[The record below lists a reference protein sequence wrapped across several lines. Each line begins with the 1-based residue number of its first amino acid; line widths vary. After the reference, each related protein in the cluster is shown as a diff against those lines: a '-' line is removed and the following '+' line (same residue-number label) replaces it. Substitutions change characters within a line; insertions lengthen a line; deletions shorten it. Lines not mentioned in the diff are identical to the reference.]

1 VLGRYDR
8 MTGGKVHVVRS
19 GDTVEAL
26 AEANGL
32 FWERLWFHPEN
43 DALRKVRDN
52 PNVLLPGDRL
62 FIPARRPKTVSI
74 STNRRHTYRR
84 RGVPSKFIAR
94 ILDLQ
99 GRPRAHQRYTLE
111 AGAFTHDGHLDAE
124 GRVEVFVPPQVT
136 RVHLRVGEGEALE
149 EFEFQVGH
157 LDPIEEL
164 SGVVG
169 RLVML
174 GFYDGPDLTEP
185 SPDLHAAVMRFRV
198 SVRLP
203 QGGID
208 DELRAALVEAAHG

>member
-1 VLGRYDR
+1 MAGGR
-8 MTGGKVHVVRS
+8 VHVIRG

-26 AEANGL
+26 AAAHGL
-32 FWERLWFHPEN
+32 FWERVWFHPEN
-43 DALRKVRDN
+43 EALRKLRDN
-52 PNVLLPGDRL
+52 PNILLPGDRL
-62 FIPARRPKTVSI
+62 FIPSRQPKTVKI
-74 STNRRHTYRR
+74 STARRHTYQR

-94 ILDLQ
+94 FLDLQ
-99 GRPRAHQRYTLE
+99 GRPRGHERYALE
-111 AGAFTHDGHLDAE
+111 ADAFRHEGQLDAE
-124 GRVEVFVPPQVT
+124 GRLERFVPPHLK
-136 RVHLRVGEGEALE
+136 RIHLRVGEGEGLE
-149 EFEFQVGH
+149 EFEFDVGH
-157 LDPIEEL
+157 LDPVEEL

-185 SPDLHAAVMRFRV
+185 NADLHAAVMRFRV